1 MTKNILIT
9 GGAGYI
15 GSHIAEILVKN
26 KKKIFI
32 IDNLS
37 TGFKKLIN
45 KKAKFYNVNILNTK
59 KIREII
65 INNKIDSIIH
75 LAGSLIIGVGEKYPK
90 RYYRNNVLGTKSII
104 SACENTMVK
113 NLIFS
118 STAAVYKDNQKIVH
132 ENSHIKP
139 KSVYGKTKSK
149 AEKVIISNCKKIN
162 LNYAI
167 LRYFNVCGASPSGK
181 IGLISQTDSLFKNIS
196 SALMKKR
203 PVVKIYGNNYN
214 TPDGTTIR
222 DYIHVFDLAVAHYRI
237 LKKISATNKS
247 VVVNCGYH
255 KGASVLEV
263 IEEFGKQTKKKI
275 HVIYQKKRPG
285 DLAMVIAN
293 NKKLKS
299 IINWKPEYFK
309 LSKIV
314 ESCIRWEK
322 IINR

>member
-9 GGAGYI
+9 GGEEEYSDEDI
-15 GSHIAEILVKN
+15 KILVKN

-37 TGFKKLIN
+37 TPFKKLIN
-45 KKAKFYNVNILNTK
+45 KKAKFYLDNINTK

-167 LRYFNVCGASPSGK
+167 YCSPGHFM
-181 IGLISQTDSLFKNIS
+181 GFKPKIS
-196 SALMKKR
+196 SKLCFGNTFFSKLT
-203 PVVKIYGNNYN
+203 PVVKIYGF
-214 TPDGTTIR
+214 
-222 DYIHVFDLAVAHYRI
+222 V
-237 LKKISATNKS
+237 
-247 VVVNCGYH
+247 
-255 KGASVLEV
+255 
-263 IEEFGKQTKKKI
+263 
-275 HVIYQKKRPG
+275 
-285 DLAMVIAN
+285 
-293 NKKLKS
+293 
-299 IINWKPEYFK
+299 YF
-309 LSKIV
+309 
-314 ESCIRWEK
+314 
-322 IINR
+322 